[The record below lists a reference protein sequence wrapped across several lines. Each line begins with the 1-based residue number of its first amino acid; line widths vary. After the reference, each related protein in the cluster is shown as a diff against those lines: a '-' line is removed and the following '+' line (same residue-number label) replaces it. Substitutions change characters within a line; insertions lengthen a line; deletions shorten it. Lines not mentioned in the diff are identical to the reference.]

1 MPIRRSQVQVLVKW
15 IFENQHKLQVQ
26 TVRACSSSL
35 RYKELE
41 ENSQIAEHLPSSS
54 AAALRPASTLPRVNT
69 TPEHT
74 FKHEDLQVRLAAPYQ
89 LNPKPEVQ
97 ELGFGKFFTDH
108 MLKVT
113 FDKQLGGWQKPEISP
128 FENLSIHPAAK
139 ALHYA
144 IQLFEGLKAYRG
156 VDDKIRL
163 FRPELNMDRMNLA
176 AERSGLPTFD
186 GDELIKCMCRLIQID
201 QEWVPHSETSTLYIR
216 PTLIATEPSFG
227 IMAPDTAL
235 LFVILSP
242 VSSYYKTGADGAVS
256 IYADPNVV
264 RAFPGGVGN
273 RKVGSNYGP
282 TINTTA
288 MASKLG
294 HHQVLWLFGPDHEL
308 TEVGAM
314 NIFAVYVNEQGDK
327 QLSTPPLNGLI
338 LPGVTRR
345 SIIEL
350 ASQWEDLV
358 VKEEVLTMG
367 RILELNKQGRLLE
380 MFGAGTAVLIS
391 PISRIGF
398 LENNIAIPT
407 MKQAQPV
414 YQRIKDTLLAI
425 QYGHIEHPFSKIVS

>member
-1 MPIRRSQVQVLVKW
+1 MPIRRSQSLVKW
-15 IFENQHKLQVQ
+15 IIENQHKFQ
-26 TVRACSSSL
+26 TVRYCSSSL

-41 ENSQIAEHLPSSS
+41 ENAAQAQPEHVAPSTAAPAEKPRPQI
-54 AAALRPASTLPRVNT
+54 
-69 TPEHT
+69 TPEIS

-89 LNPKPEVQ
+89 LNPKPEVTD
-97 ELGFGKFFTDH
+97 LGFGKFFTDH
-108 MLKVT
+108 MLKINY
-113 FDKQLGGWQKPEISP
+113 FKQLGGWQKPEIMP

-163 FRPELNMDRMNLA
+163 FRPDLNMERMNLA
-176 AERSGLPTFD
+176 AQRSGLPTFD
-186 GDELIKCMCRLIQID
+186 GDELIKCITRLVQID

-216 PTLIATEPSFG
+216 PTLIGTEPTFG
-227 IMAPDTAL
+227 IMAPETAL
-235 LFVILSP
+235 LFAILSP
-242 VSSYYKTGADGAVS
+242 VSAYYKTGSDGAVS

-282 TINTTA
+282 TIEATA
-288 MASKLG
+288 RAAKLG
-294 HHQVLWLFGPDHEL
+294 HHQVLWLFGPNHEL

-314 NIFAVYVNEQGDK
+314 NIFIVYVNEQGDK

-350 ASQWEDLV
+350 ASQWEDIV
-358 VKEEVLTMG
+358 VKEEVITMD
-367 RILELNKQGRLLE
+367 RVIELNKKGRLLE
-380 MFGAGTAVLIS
+380 MFGAGTAVVIS
-391 PISRIGF
+391 PISRVGF
-398 LENNIAIPT
+398 LDHEIRVPT
-407 MKQAQPV
+407 MSQAQPV
-414 YQRIKDTLLAI
+414 YQRVKDTLLAI
-425 QYGHIEHPFSKIVS
+425 QYGHIEHPYAKVIS

>member
-1 MPIRRSQVQVLVKW
+1 MKW
-15 IFENQHKLQVQ
+15 IFENQHKLQM
-26 TVRACSSSL
+26 VRYCSSSL

-41 ENSQIAEHLPSSS
+41 ENSAQVQPEHVAPSIT
-54 AAALRPASTLPRVNT
+54 APADKPRPHI
-69 TPEHT
+69 TPEIS

-89 LNPKPEVQ
+89 LNPKPEASD
-97 ELGFGKFFTDH
+97 LGFGKFFTDH
-108 MLKVT
+108 MLKINY
-113 FDKQLGGWQKPEISP
+113 FKQLGGWQKPEIMP

-163 FRPELNMDRMNLA
+163 FRPELNMERMNLA
-176 AERSGLPTFD
+176 AQRSGLPTFD
-186 GDELIKCMCRLIQID
+186 GDELIKCITRLVQID

-216 PTLIATEPSFG
+216 PTLIGTEPTFG
-227 IMAPDTAL
+227 IMAPETAL

-242 VSSYYKTGADGAVS
+242 VSAYYKTGNDGAVS

-282 TINTTA
+282 TIEATA
-288 MASKLG
+288 RAAKLG
-294 HHQVLWLFGPDHEL
+294 HHQVLWLFGPNHEL

-314 NIFAVYVNEQGDK
+314 NIFVVYINEQGDK

-345 SIIEL
+345 SILEL

-358 VKEEVLTMG
+358 VKEEVITMD
-367 RILELNKQGRLLE
+367 RIIDLNKKGRLLE
-380 MFGAGTAVLIS
+380 MFGAGTAVVIS
-391 PISRIGF
+391 PISRVGF
-398 LENNIAIPT
+398 LDQEIHVST
-407 MKQAQPV
+407 MSQAQPV
-414 YQRIKDTLLAI
+414 YQRVKDTLLAI
-425 QYGHIEHPFSKIVS
+425 QYGHIEHPFAKVIS

>member
-1 MPIRRSQVQVLVKW
+1 MPIRRSQVLVKW
-15 IFENQHKLQVQ
+15 IFENQHKLQM
-26 TVRACSSSL
+26 VRYCSSSL

-41 ENSQIAEHLPSSS
+41 ENSAQVQPEHVAPSIT
-54 AAALRPASTLPRVNT
+54 APADKPRPHI
-69 TPEHT
+69 TPEIS

-89 LNPKPEVQ
+89 LNPKPEASD
-97 ELGFGKFFTDH
+97 LGFGKFFTDH
-108 MLKVT
+108 MLKINY
-113 FDKQLGGWQKPEISP
+113 FKQLGGWQKPEIMP

-163 FRPELNMDRMNLA
+163 FRPELNMERMNLA
-176 AERSGLPTFD
+176 AQRSGLPTFD
-186 GDELIKCMCRLIQID
+186 GDELIKCLTRLVQID

-216 PTLIATEPSFG
+216 PTLIGTEPTFG
-227 IMAPDTAL
+227 IMAPETAL

-242 VSSYYKTGADGAVS
+242 VSAYYKTGNDGAVS

-282 TINTTA
+282 TIEATA
-288 MASKLG
+288 RAAKLG
-294 HHQVLWLFGPDHEL
+294 HHQVLWLFGPNHEL

-314 NIFAVYVNEQGDK
+314 NIFVVYINEQGDK

-345 SIIEL
+345 SILEL

-358 VKEEVLTMG
+358 VKEEVITMD
-367 RILELNKQGRLLE
+367 RIIDLNKKGRLLE
-380 MFGAGTAVLIS
+380 MFGAGTAVVIS
-391 PISRIGF
+391 PISRVGF
-398 LENNIAIPT
+398 LDQEIHVST
-407 MKQAQPV
+407 MSQAQPV
-414 YQRIKDTLLAI
+414 YQRVKDTLLAI
-425 QYGHIEHPFSKIVS
+425 QYGHIEHPFAKVIS

>member
-1 MPIRRSQVQVLVKW
+1 MPIRRSQSLVKW
-15 IFENQHKLQVQ
+15 IFENQHKFQ
-26 TVRACSSSL
+26 TVRYCSSSL

-41 ENSQIAEHLPSSS
+41 ENAAQAQPEHVAPSTAAPAEKPRPQI
-54 AAALRPASTLPRVNT
+54 
-69 TPEHT
+69 TPEIS

-89 LNPKPEVQ
+89 LNPKPEVTD
-97 ELGFGKFFTDH
+97 LGFGKFFTDH
-108 MLKVT
+108 MLKINY
-113 FDKQLGGWQKPEISP
+113 FKQLGGWQKPEIMP

-163 FRPELNMDRMNLA
+163 FRPDLNMERMNLA
-176 AERSGLPTFD
+176 AQRSGLPTFD
-186 GDELIKCMCRLIQID
+186 GDELIKCITRLVQID

-216 PTLIATEPSFG
+216 PTLIGTEPTFG
-227 IMAPDTAL
+227 IMAPETAL
-235 LFVILSP
+235 LFAILSP
-242 VSSYYKTGADGAVS
+242 VSAYYKTGSDGAVS

-282 TINTTA
+282 TIEATA
-288 MASKLG
+288 RAAKLG
-294 HHQVLWLFGPDHEL
+294 HHQVLWLFGPNHEL

-314 NIFAVYVNEQGDK
+314 NIFIVYVNEQGDK

-350 ASQWEDLV
+350 ASQWEDIV
-358 VKEEVLTMG
+358 VKEEVITMD
-367 RILELNKQGRLLE
+367 RVIELNKKGRLLE
-380 MFGAGTAVLIS
+380 MFGAGTAVVIS
-391 PISRIGF
+391 PISRVGF
-398 LENNIAIPT
+398 LDHEIRVPT
-407 MKQAQPV
+407 MSQAQPV
-414 YQRIKDTLLAI
+414 YQRVKDTLLAI
-425 QYGHIEHPFSKIVS
+425 QYGHIEHPYAKVIS

>member
-1 MPIRRSQVQVLVKW
+1 MPIRRSQVLVKW
-15 IFENQHKLQVQ
+15 IFENQHKLQM
-26 TVRACSSSL
+26 VRYCSSSL

-41 ENSQIAEHLPSSS
+41 ENSAQVQPEHVAPSIAAP
-54 AAALRPASTLPRVNT
+54 ADKPRPHI
-69 TPEHT
+69 TPEIS

-89 LNPKPEVQ
+89 LNPKPEASD
-97 ELGFGKFFTDH
+97 LGFGKFFTDH
-108 MLKVT
+108 MLKINY
-113 FDKQLGGWQKPEISP
+113 FKQLGGWQKPEIMP

-163 FRPELNMDRMNLA
+163 FRPELNMERMNLA
-176 AERSGLPTFD
+176 AQRSGLPTFD
-186 GDELIKCMCRLIQID
+186 GDELIKCITRLVQID

-216 PTLIATEPSFG
+216 PTLIGTEPTFG
-227 IMAPDTAL
+227 IMAPETAL

-242 VSSYYKTGADGAVS
+242 VSAYYKTGNDGAVS

-282 TINTTA
+282 TIEATA
-288 MASKLG
+288 RAAKLG
-294 HHQVLWLFGPDHEL
+294 HHQVLWLFGPNHEL

-314 NIFAVYVNEQGDK
+314 NIFVVYINEQGDK

-345 SIIEL
+345 SILEL

-358 VKEEVLTMG
+358 VKEEVITMD
-367 RILELNKQGRLLE
+367 RIIDLNKKGRLLE
-380 MFGAGTAVLIS
+380 MFGAGTAVVIS
-391 PISRIGF
+391 PISRVGF
-398 LENNIAIPT
+398 LDQEIHVST
-407 MKQAQPV
+407 MSQAQPV
-414 YQRIKDTLLAI
+414 YQRVKDTLLAI
-425 QYGHIEHPFSKIVS
+425 QYGHIEHPFAKVIS

>member
-1 MPIRRSQVQVLVKW
+1 MPIRRSQSLVKW
-15 IFENQHKLQVQ
+15 IFENQHKLQM
-26 TVRACSSSL
+26 VRYCSSSL

-41 ENSQIAEHLPSSS
+41 ENAAQAQPEHVAPSMAAPADKPRPQI
-54 AAALRPASTLPRVNT
+54 
-69 TPEHT
+69 TPEIS

-89 LNPKPEVQ
+89 LNPKPEATD
-97 ELGFGKFFTDH
+97 LGFGKFFTDH
-108 MLKVT
+108 MLKINY
-113 FDKQLGGWQKPEISP
+113 FKQLGGWQKPEIMP

-163 FRPELNMDRMNLA
+163 FRPELNMERMNLA
-176 AERSGLPTFD
+176 AQRSGLPTFD
-186 GDELIKCMCRLIQID
+186 GDELIKCITRLVQID

-216 PTLIATEPSFG
+216 PTLIGTEPTFG
-227 IMAPDTAL
+227 IMAPETAL
-235 LFVILSP
+235 LFAILSP
-242 VSSYYKTGADGAVS
+242 VSAYYKTGSDGAVS

-282 TINTTA
+282 TIEATA
-288 MASKLG
+288 RAAKLG
-294 HHQVLWLFGPDHEL
+294 HHQVLWLFGPNHEL

-314 NIFAVYVNEQGDK
+314 NIFVVYVNEQGDK

-358 VKEEVLTMG
+358 VKEEVITMD
-367 RILELNKQGRLLE
+367 RVIELNKKGRLLE
-380 MFGAGTAVLIS
+380 MFGAGTAVVIS
-391 PISRIGF
+391 PISRVGF
-398 LENNIAIPT
+398 LDHEIRVPT
-407 MKQAQPV
+407 MSQAQPV
-414 YQRIKDTLLAI
+414 YQRVKDTLLAI
-425 QYGHIEHPFSKIVS
+425 QYGHIEHPYAKVIS

>member
-1 MPIRRSQVQVLVKW
+1 MPIRRSQSLVKW
-15 IFENQHKLQVQ
+15 IFENQHKLQ
-26 TVRACSSSL
+26 TVRYCSSSL

-41 ENSQIAEHLPSSS
+41 ENASQAQPEHVAPSM
-54 AAALRPASTLPRVNT
+54 AAPADKPRPQI
-69 TPEHT
+69 TPEIS

-89 LNPKPEVQ
+89 LNPKPEATD
-97 ELGFGKFFTDH
+97 LGFGKFFTDH
-108 MLKVT
+108 MLKINY
-113 FDKQLGGWQKPEISP
+113 FKQLGGWQKPEIMP

-163 FRPELNMDRMNLA
+163 FRPELNMERMNLA
-176 AERSGLPTFD
+176 AQRSGLPTFD
-186 GDELIKCMCRLIQID
+186 GDELIKCITRLVQID

-216 PTLIATEPSFG
+216 PTLIGTEPTFG
-227 IMAPDTAL
+227 IMAPETAL
-235 LFVILSP
+235 LFAILSP
-242 VSSYYKTGADGAVS
+242 VSAYYKTGSDGAVS

-282 TINTTA
+282 TIEATA
-288 MASKLG
+288 RAAKLG
-294 HHQVLWLFGPDHEL
+294 HHQVLWLFGPNHEL

-314 NIFAVYVNEQGDK
+314 NIFIVYINEQGDK

-358 VKEEVLTMG
+358 VKEEVITMD
-367 RILELNKQGRLLE
+367 RVIELNNKGRLLE
-380 MFGAGTAVLIS
+380 MFGAGTAVVIS
-391 PISRIGF
+391 PISRVGF
-398 LENNIAIPT
+398 LEHEIRIPT
-407 MKQAQPV
+407 MSQAQPV
-414 YQRIKDTLLAI
+414 YQRVKDTLLAI
-425 QYGHIEHPFSKIVS
+425 QYGHIEHPFAKVIS

>member
-1 MPIRRSQVQVLVKW
+1 MPIRRSQSLVKW
-15 IFENQHKLQVQ
+15 IIENQHKFQ
-26 TVRACSSSL
+26 TVRYCSSSL

-41 ENSQIAEHLPSSS
+41 ENAAQAQPEHVAPSTAAPAEKPRPQI
-54 AAALRPASTLPRVNT
+54 
-69 TPEHT
+69 TPEIS

-89 LNPKPEVQ
+89 LNPKPEVTD
-97 ELGFGKFFTDH
+97 LGFGKFFTDH
-108 MLKVT
+108 MLKINY
-113 FDKQLGGWQKPEISP
+113 FKQLGGWQKPEIMP

-163 FRPELNMDRMNLA
+163 FRPDLNMERMNLA
-176 AERSGLPTFD
+176 AQRSGLPTFD
-186 GDELIKCMCRLIQID
+186 GDELIKCITRLVQID

-216 PTLIATEPSFG
+216 PTLIGTEPTFG
-227 IMAPDTAL
+227 IMAPETAL
-235 LFVILSP
+235 LFAILSP
-242 VSSYYKTGADGAVS
+242 VSAYYKTGSDGAVS

-282 TINTTA
+282 TIEATA
-288 MASKLG
+288 RAAKLG
-294 HHQVLWLFGPDHEL
+294 HHQVLWLFGPNHEL

-314 NIFAVYVNEQGDK
+314 NIFIVYVNEQGDK

-350 ASQWEDLV
+350 ASQWEDIV
-358 VKEEVLTMG
+358 VKEEVITMDKV
-367 RILELNKQGRLLE
+367 IELNKKGRLLE
-380 MFGAGTAVLIS
+380 MFGAGTAVVIS
-391 PISRIGF
+391 PISRVGF
-398 LENNIAIPT
+398 LDHEIRVPT
-407 MKQAQPV
+407 MSQAQPV
-414 YQRIKDTLLAI
+414 YQRVKDTLLAI
-425 QYGHIEHPFSKIVS
+425 QYGHIEHPYAKVIS

>member
-1 MPIRRSQVQVLVKW
+1 MFIFYNFKSLVKW
-15 IFENQHKLQVQ
+15 IIENQHKFQ
-26 TVRACSSSL
+26 TVRYCSSSL

-41 ENSQIAEHLPSSS
+41 ENAAQAQPEHVAPSTAAPAEKPRPQI
-54 AAALRPASTLPRVNT
+54 
-69 TPEHT
+69 TPEIS

-89 LNPKPEVQ
+89 LNPKPEVTD
-97 ELGFGKFFTDH
+97 LGFGKFFTDH
-108 MLKVT
+108 MLKINY
-113 FDKQLGGWQKPEISP
+113 FKQLGGWQKPEIMP

-163 FRPELNMDRMNLA
+163 FRPDLNMERMNLA
-176 AERSGLPTFD
+176 AQRSGLPTFD
-186 GDELIKCMCRLIQID
+186 GDELIKCITRLVQID

-216 PTLIATEPSFG
+216 PTLIGTEPTFG
-227 IMAPDTAL
+227 IMAPETAL
-235 LFVILSP
+235 LFAILSP
-242 VSSYYKTGADGAVS
+242 VSAYYKTGSDGAVS

-282 TINTTA
+282 TIEATA
-288 MASKLG
+288 RAAKLG
-294 HHQVLWLFGPDHEL
+294 HHQVLWLFGPNHEL

-314 NIFAVYVNEQGDK
+314 NIFIVYVNEQGDK

-350 ASQWEDLV
+350 ASQWEDIV
-358 VKEEVLTMG
+358 VKEEVITMD
-367 RILELNKQGRLLE
+367 RVIELNKKGRLLE
-380 MFGAGTAVLIS
+380 MFGAGTAVVIS
-391 PISRIGF
+391 PISRVGF
-398 LENNIAIPT
+398 LDHEIRVPT
-407 MKQAQPV
+407 MSQAQPV
-414 YQRIKDTLLAI
+414 YQRVKDTLLAI
-425 QYGHIEHPFSKIVS
+425 QYGHIEHPYAKVIS

>member
-1 MPIRRSQVQVLVKW
+1 MPLRRSKVLVKW
-15 IFENQHKLQVQ
+15 IFENQHKLQ
-26 TVRACSSSL
+26 TVRCCSSSL

-41 ENSQIAEHLPSSS
+41 ES
-54 AAALRPASTLPRVNT
+54 AAQPEPLAAPPSPAPNTRPHIS
-69 TPEHT
+69 PEIS
-74 FKHEDLQVRLAAPYQ
+74 FKSDDLQVRLAAPYQ
-89 LNPKPEVQ
+89 LQPKPEAGD
-97 ELGFGKFFTDH
+97 LGFGKFFTDH
-108 MLKVT
+108 MLKVHYQR
-113 FDKQLGGWQKPEISP
+113 QLGGWQKPEIMP

-156 VDDKIRL
+156 RDDKIRL
-163 FRPELNMDRMNLA
+163 FRPDLNMERMNLA
-176 AERSGLPTFD
+176 AQRSGLPTFD
-186 GDELIKCMCRLIQID
+186 GDELIRCITRLVQID

-216 PTLIATEPSFG
+216 PTLIGTEPTFG
-227 IMAPDTAL
+227 IQAPESAL

-242 VSSYYKTGADGAVS
+242 VSAYYKTSTDGAVS

-282 TINTTA
+282 TIEATA
-288 MASKLG
+288 RAAKMG

-314 NIFAVYVNEQGDK
+314 NIFMVYINDQGDK

-345 SIIEL
+345 SILEL
-350 ASQWEDLV
+350 ASQWEDLT
-358 VKEEVLTMG
+358 VKEEVLTMK
-367 RILELNKQGRLLE
+367 RVIELNQQGRLLE
-380 MFGAGTAVLIS
+380 MFGAGTAVVIS
-391 PISRIGF
+391 PISRVGF
-398 LENNIAIPT
+398 LDEDISIPT

-414 YQRIKDTLLAI
+414 FQRVKDTLLAI
-425 QYGHIEHPFSKIVS
+425 QYGHIEHPYARIIS